1 MLRKIG
7 ALNFIEQFKYGALT
21 IALPLYLISRGIN
34 VEEVGLVLS
43 LLPLAFVMVRVVS
56 AVLADA
62 VGVKKF
68 FLASSVLQVV
78 TTLVYALAITPLQFA
93 MGKISE
99 GMGMAFFW
107 AVDRTA
113 IFARSK
119 QKKYLTIMGV
129 VRAFGAAVGI
139 LGAGILMAYSSFET
153 LFAALAMLGIA
164 GLVVSWRVRDLGAT
178 NPKPEWKSL
187 FAIKGRELD
196 FWHVSASILLVNVS
210 FMLLFAFLLP
220 VTMNMQL
227 GMGYLEIAVMLA
239 AFYVCIGAGSL
250 ISSRADVGK
259 NALFFFQLVAIP
271 LICML
276 PVSGQYFGAVL
287 MLAGVG
293 FGVCFGMNEAMMGY
307 IGEKGNGMSSKIAM
321 LIAPLNIAS
330 FVVLAGAGFA
340 LEAFG
345 TEALFVFSAM
355 LVLGFV
361 ALARKIANDFDGE
374 KGAEKLMEHYPHE
387 GPVGP
392 QIKR

>member
-21 IALPLYLISRGIN
+21 IALPLYLLSRGIN

-43 LLPLAFVMVRVVS
+43 LLPLAFVLVRVVS
-56 AVLADA
+56 SVIADV

-68 FLASSVLQVV
+68 FLASSMLQGV
-78 TTLVYALAITPLQFA
+78 TALVYALAITPLQFA

-129 VRAFGAAVGI
+129 VRAFGAALGI
-139 LGAGILMAYSSFET
+139 LGAGLLMAYFSFEA
-153 LFAALAMLGIA
+153 LFALLAVMGIA
-164 GLVVSWRVRDLGAT
+164 GLAISGRIRDLGAT
-178 NPKPEWKSL
+178 NEKPEWKSL

-196 FWHVSASILLVNVS
+196 FWQVSASILLVNVS

-220 VTMNMQL
+220 VTMSMQI

-250 ISSRADVGK
+250 ISSRMEVGK
-259 NALFFFQLVAIP
+259 NALFFFQVIAVP

-276 PVSGQYFGAVL
+276 PFSGQYFGAVL

-293 FGVCFGMNEAMMGY
+293 FGVCFGLNEAMIGY
-307 IGEKGNGMSSKIAM
+307 IGERGNGMSSKIAV

-330 FVVLAGAGFA
+330 FAVLAGAGFA

-345 TEALFVFSAM
+345 TEALFVFAAL

-361 ALARKIANDFDGE
+361 ALARKIMNDFDGD
-374 KGAEKLMEHYPHE
+374 KGAEKIMEHYPHE
-387 GPVGP
+387 GPVGS